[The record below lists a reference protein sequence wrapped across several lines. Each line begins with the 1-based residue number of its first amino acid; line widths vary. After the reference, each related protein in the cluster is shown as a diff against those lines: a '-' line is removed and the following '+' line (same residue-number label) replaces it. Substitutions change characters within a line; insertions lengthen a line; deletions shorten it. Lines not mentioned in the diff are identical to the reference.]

1 VKRKSLLI
9 DDERVD
15 QIIKL
20 QTYALRALLKR
31 NDTIEL
37 KKELTAMRAAINKL
51 TKEINNVNEIDSD
64 IRQ

>member
-9 DDERVD
+9 NDELVD
-15 QIIKL
+15 QVIKL

-31 NDTIEL
+31 NDIAEL

-51 TKEINNVNEIDSD
+51 TKEINNVNQIDSD